1 MKPMPRCDAT
11 ERIAVEVEEKVSP
24 RRALDHLD
32 HAALLERWRAS
43 GAATHPRVSAAH
55 SLAIATEKGSW
66 GGRGLESTDTM
77 PSDSSLS

>member
-43 GAATHPRVSAAH
+43 GATTSAAH